1 MSYLGKLILSRKG
14 GNWMD
19 TITKVQLEHIHKSFT
34 TETQSI
40 QVLSDINVSVK
51 EGEFVTILGASGCG
65 KSTLL
70 RIIAGL
76 DTTYEGTMRIDGKK
90 TNTIGQNR
98 SMVFQDH
105 RLFPWMTVEENIG
118 FALNKLNI
126 KDRQEVIKYYIDLI
140 GLNGF
145 EKSKPS
151 QLSGGMSQRVAIARA
166 LAIKPDIV
174 LFDEPFGA
182 LDAMTRIQMQQE
194 VLKIREKET
203 TTMILVTHDIE
214 EAILLGDRVLVMSK
228 NPGQI
233 AFEIPIRLSRPRD
246 RNSSDFLSIKERI
259 FDIFFS
265 DLKVEKVEDFSI

>member
-1 MSYLGKLILSRKG
+1 MG
-14 GNWMD
+14 
-19 TITKVQLEHIHKSFT
+19 TVTKVELEHIHKSFT
-34 TETQSI
+34 TESQTI

-76 DTTYEGTMRIDGKK
+76 DTTYEGTMKIDGKM

-98 SMVFQDH
+98 GMVFQDH

-118 FALNKLNI
+118 FGLDKLNT
-126 KDRQEVIKYYIDLI
+126 KERQVVVKYYIDLI

-145 EKSKPS
+145 EKTKPS
-151 QLSGGMSQRVAIARA
+151 QLSGGMSQRVSIARA

-174 LFDEPFGA
+174 LFDEPLGA

-194 VLKIREKET
+194 ILKIREKET

-228 NPGQI
+228 DPGQI
-233 AFEIPIRLSRPRD
+233 AFEIPIPLSRPRD
-246 RNSSDFLSIKERI
+246 RNSSDFLIIKERI
-259 FDIFFS
+259 FNIFFS
-265 DLKVEKVEDFSI
+265 DLKVEKVEDFTI